1 MVYVPNMVKA
11 IEAIELFI
19 CEEEPFELRPE
30 RRIIRNRHTMVG
42 LPAVTWRQE
51 VRPQQHINAA
61 AQGKV
66 AR

>member
-1 MVYVPNMVKA
+1 MVKT
-11 IEAIELFI
+11 I
-19 CEEEPFELRPE
+19 EPFVSEEQPFLLRPE

-42 LPAVTWRQE
+42 LPVVTWRQE

-66 AR
+66 SK